1 MLRWLE
7 RQEAAGVA
15 RDSGFSLEAARNE
28 RRQDAA
34 FEPHRDFGRAARMNP
49 GETLSSNG
57 HA

>member
-34 FEPHRDFGRAARMNP
+34 FEPHRDFGRAARMNL
-49 GETLSSNG
+49 G
-57 HA
+57 